1 MGVVE
6 EIFVRITEMIK
17 GKNQTSSVLGT
28 LSDMKTT
35 AKLCNYK
42 VERNSENIFLFLK
55 TDDATLARQWL
66 VVEVMYCLAV

>member
-35 AKLCNYK
+35 AKLCNCK
-42 VERNSENIFLFLK
+42 LERNSENIFLFLK
-55 TDDATLARQWL
+55 TDDARLARQWL
-66 VVEVMYCLAV
+66 AVEVMYCLAV